1 MLLLGIFFKK
11 LNKLVTNKIHENS
24 VFILSELVDGYGE
37 QDIGF
42 SEIFTFKT
50 PSLISLSLNKV
61 RPIWTC
67 LYQFGPVQTSF
78 ENITFIKSTPSSP
91 AKDLGNFFST
101 GSMVPG
107 SGILRPQKN
116 SLDLKIC
123 ICRGIKSPKLRR
135 IKYNWS
141 TSDLPGHKAS
151 PEKSKYQTHHLH
163 SCSEFWSEVWSHS

>member
-1 MLLLGIFFKK
+1 MVNL
-11 LNKLVTNKIHENS
+11 KICETS
-24 VFILSELVDGYGE
+24 VFILSELVVGLGE

-151 PEKSKYQTHHLH
+151 PEKSKYQTHHPH

>member
-1 MLLLGIFFKK
+1 MSFLFICFCFFVS
-11 LNKLVTNKIHENS
+11 NNQIGEKIHENS
-24 VFILSELVDGYGE
+24 GVILSELVVVFGE
-37 QDIGF
+37 QDRFVFLKYLPSKIYTLF
-42 SEIFTFKT
+42 SKR
-50 PSLISLSLNKV
+50 LNKF
-61 RPIWTC
+61 RPIEDKFRQV
-67 LYQFGPVQTSF
+67 LKVF
-78 ENITFIKSTPSSP
+78 TFIKSTPSSP

-151 PEKSKYQTHHLH
+151 PEKSKVNIRSLHLLFW
-163 SCSEFWSEVWSHS
+163 SEFWSHS